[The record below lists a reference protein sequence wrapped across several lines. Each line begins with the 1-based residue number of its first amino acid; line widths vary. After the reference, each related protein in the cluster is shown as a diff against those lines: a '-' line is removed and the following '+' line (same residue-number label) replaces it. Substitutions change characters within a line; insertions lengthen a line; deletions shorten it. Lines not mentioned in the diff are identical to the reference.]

1 MIKALPGWI
10 SDFLESLS
18 DITQMSVLCYFSRK
32 VKEIHC
38 CQCTQ
43 DSSLDHYYFGYV
55 FIQLFTN
62 LNQFKFAGYSSS
74 NGLWP
79 VYMRVHGIQ
88 MSQVK
93 QAGFIS
99 TCVCVSWLQVCQGR
113 TTGCKAFCC
122 LQISTFLPADSDGE
136 ASKHGGEVL
145 LSLDCIRASLC
156 LFVSFS
162 TIPWE
167 PSVEMLVLRGST
179 QQCHTFVGTFG
190 VCIVRPFYRRNEYSA
205 AHITMHTEIKV
216 SLPWTRENMFCVTP

>member
-1 MIKALPGWI
+1 
-10 SDFLESLS
+10 
-18 DITQMSVLCYFSRK
+18 
-32 VKEIHC
+32 
-38 CQCTQ
+38 
-43 DSSLDHYYFGYV
+43 
-55 FIQLFTN
+55 
-62 LNQFKFAGYSSS
+62 
-74 NGLWP
+74 
-79 VYMRVHGIQ
+79 MRVHGIQ

-136 ASKHGGEVL
+136 ASKHGEVL